1 MGKSKFGNNM
11 KKIGEILPS
20 VLSRMGIIKG
30 IEQGKAVVFWENIVG
45 NDIARHAKP
54 FKVRKGILYVEV
66 TSSVWVHEL
75 QMMEPEIRKRIN
87 KYLEKNIINKIRF
100 YPARSSRLFKKID
113 TKETKIAPKV
123 NKLSEKKEKTQ
134 KTIKLSEKTDTVS
147 KTKKLSENQKKEID
161 KISSQIPDEDLK
173 EHFEKAMESQVKIE
187 NTNK

>member
-1 MGKSKFGNNM
+1 MGKSRFGNNM

-20 VLSRMGIIKG
+20 ILSRMGVIKG

-54 FKVRKGILYVEV
+54 FKVKKGILYVEV

-75 QMMEPEIRKRIN
+75 QMMEPEIRNRIN

-113 TKETKIAPKV
+113 TKEIKIAPKV
-123 NKLSEKKEKTQ
+123 N
-134 KTIKLSEKTDTVS
+134 
-147 KTKKLSENQKKEID
+147 KLSENQKKEID

-173 EHFEKAMESQVKIE
+173 EHFEKAMESQAKRE
-187 NTNK
+187 NTDK

>member
-20 VLSRMGIIKG
+20 ILSRMGIIKG

-45 NDIARHAKP
+45 DDIARHAKP
-54 FKVRKGILYVEV
+54 FKVKKGILYVEV

-75 QMMEPEIRKRIN
+75 QMMEPEIRNKIN

-113 TKETKIAPKV
+113 TEEIKIAPKV
-123 NKLSEKKEKTQ
+123 N
-134 KTIKLSEKTDTVS
+134 
-147 KTKKLSENQKKEID
+147 KLSENQKKEID
-161 KISSQIPDEDLK
+161 KISSQIADEDLK
-173 EHFEKAMESQVKIE
+173 EHFEKAMESQVKTK
-187 NTNK
+187 NTDK